1 MRCLDSNINGWDS
14 WAHGS
19 FSLFCR
25 VTQLSEGKL
34 NHSILPNTMKLG
46 FICLSVEATLTAATA
61 DARFGLSPAQHW
73 LYADAISALRI
84 LADPLTG
91 HPRYPAFLRWVG
103 LTRLHGLLAFKPRHL
118 LSL

>member
-73 LYADAISALRI
+73 LYADGISALRI
-84 LADPLTG
+84 LADPPDRASPLPCVFAMG
-91 HPRYPAFLRWVG
+91 GFDP
-103 LTRLHGLLAFKPRHL
+103 LARTPCL
-118 LSL
+118 